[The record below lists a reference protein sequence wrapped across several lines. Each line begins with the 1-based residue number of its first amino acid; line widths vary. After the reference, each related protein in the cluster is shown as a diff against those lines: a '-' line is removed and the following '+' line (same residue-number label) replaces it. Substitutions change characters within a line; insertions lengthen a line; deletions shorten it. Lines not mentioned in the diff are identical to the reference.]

1 MPRIAL
7 LYSSVDGQTK
17 KICSRLETV
26 LRSRQLQPEVFSIA
40 EFEKSVSEFDMII
53 LGASVRYGKH
63 HKLVQEFVENNR
75 KDLGQVYTVFFS
87 VNLVA
92 RKEDKNTPDAN
103 PYLQKFLKETGWN
116 PDFLGVFAGQLD
128 YSKYGFWDKL
138 MIKLIMKLTHG
149 PTKTETAIEYTQW
162 ERVQEFGEEIAKSIS
177 ERPEQQPIS

>member
-40 EFEKSVSEFDMII
+40 GFYKSVSEYDVII

-63 HKLVQEFVENNR
+63 HQLVQEFVEKNR
-75 KDLGQVYTVFFS
+75 EALAQVYTVFFS

-92 RKEDKNTPDAN
+92 RNDNKNTPETN

-116 PDFLGVFAGQLD
+116 PVMLGVFAGQLD

-149 PTKTETAIEYTQW
+149 PTKTDTAIEYTSW
-162 ERVQEFGEEIAKSIS
+162 ERVQEFGEEIAGKVLESPS
-177 ERPEQQPIS
+177 F